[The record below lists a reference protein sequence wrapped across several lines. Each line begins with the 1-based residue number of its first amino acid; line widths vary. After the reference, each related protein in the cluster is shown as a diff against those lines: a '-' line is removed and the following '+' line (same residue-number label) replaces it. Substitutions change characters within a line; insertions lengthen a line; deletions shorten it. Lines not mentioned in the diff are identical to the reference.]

1 MTAQPTSALSN
12 EVTIRNYL
20 QLMARYERLMEIS
33 RQLNSTLD
41 LGTLL
46 NRIIKAATE
55 LTDTDGA
62 SILLID
68 PATGE
73 LRFQAASQMSP
84 GAMEALVVP
93 MEGSLAGWVVQHGEP
108 VLVEDTRS
116 EPRFFRQ
123 VDDTIGSSTR
133 NLLGVPMIAH
143 NRVIGVVEAINKR
156 GEASWSED
164 DVNTLTT
171 LAAQAAIAIENAR
184 LFQQSDF
191 ISEMVHELRTPL
203 AALKAS
209 TTLLLRPDLPDPRRR
224 QIIQTMESETDR
236 LTRLTTDFLDLA
248 RLESGRT
255 RLETSNFNINDLIR
269 ESVDIVRQQATDRN
283 VTVFIN
289 CDEALMTEADRGKI
303 KQVLLNLLT
312 NGIKYNKEQGEI
324 HITVAVPPESNTPEA
339 GNRLAKVEVRD
350 TGRGISQ
357 DNQQHMFEKFYR
369 VADTAGYTQGTG
381 LGLVIARRI
390 VEAHG
395 GEMGLNS
402 ELGVG
407 TMFFFTIPMASL
419 PKPEQKPSTP
429 ESENSASPSDT
440 ANPGT
445 EPPSSPPSLPP
456 ATTT

>member
-1 MTAQPTSALSN
+1 MSAQQPPILDH

-20 QLMARYERLMEIS
+20 QLLARYERLMEIS

-46 NRIIKAATE
+46 NRIIRAAVE
-55 LTDTDGA
+55 LTDTESA
-62 SILLID
+62 SIMLID
-68 PATGE
+68 QRTGE
-73 LRFQAASQMSP
+73 LRFEAALKMSP

-93 MEGSLAGWVVQHGEP
+93 MEGSLAGWVVTHGEP
-108 VLVEDTRS
+108 VLVEDTHN
-116 EPRFFRQ
+116 EPRWFKN
-123 VDDTIGSSTR
+123 VDDTTGSSTR

-143 NRVIGVVEAINKR
+143 SKTIGVVEALNKR
-156 GEASWSED
+156 NNAPWTED

-209 TTLLLRPDLPDPRRR
+209 ASLLMRPDLPEHRRK
-224 QIIQTMESETDR
+224 QIVQTMESETDR
-236 LTRLTTDFLDLA
+236 LTRMTTDFLDLA

-255 RLETSNFNINDLIR
+255 RLESSIFNLNDLLS
-269 ESVDIVRQQATDRN
+269 ESVDVVRNQASDRH
-283 VTVFIN
+283 VTISIT
-289 CDEALMTEADRGKI
+289 CDPALQLEADRGKI

-324 HITVAVPPESNTPEA
+324 FITITPSTDQDGMA
-339 GNRLAKVEVRD
+339 RVEVRD
-350 TGRGISQ
+350 TGRGIAPE
-357 DNQQHMFEKFYR
+357 NQKHMFEKFYR

-381 LGLVIARRI
+381 LGLVIAKRI

-395 GEMGLNS
+395 GEMGMES

-407 TMFFFTIPMASL
+407 TAFYFTV
-419 PKPEQKPSTP
+419 
-429 ESENSASPSDT
+429 
-440 ANPGT
+440 
-445 EPPSSPPSLPP
+445 P
-456 ATTT
+456 AAPAD